1 MIHVELNAKTGIAE
15 FRPEGALSKN
25 DFDVAASI
33 VDQYLDTH
41 DTLNGLIINTE
52 TFPGWESFG
61 AMVKHL
67 QFVKNHHER
76 LLHVA
81 LVTNSKFGDLIEK
94 MARHFVAAEVK
105 HFPYSQLSEATNW
118 ILHAKQE

>member
-1 MIHVELNAKTGIAE
+1 MIHVELNVETGIAE

-25 DFDVAASI
+25 DFDAAANM
-33 VDQYLDTH
+33 VDPYLDTH

-61 AMVKHL
+61 AMVKHVR
-67 QFVKNHHER
+67 FVKNHHER

-94 MARHFVAAEVK
+94 MTHHFVAAEVK
-105 HFPYSQLSEATNW
+105 HFPYEQLSEATNW
-118 ILHAKQE
+118 ILNAKQE